1 MKNHS
6 NEKIKI
12 NRDSSK
18 IIKIIE
24 KDESHKSTYKGVELG
39 A

>member
-1 MKNHS
+1 MR
-6 NEKIKI
+6 KIKI

-24 KDESHKSTYKGVELG
+24 KSESRKST
-39 A
+39 

>member
-1 MKNHS
+1 MK
-6 NEKIKI
+6 KIKI

-18 IIKIIE
+18 IIE
-24 KDESHKSTYKGVELG
+24 KNESTYKGVELG

>member
-1 MKNHS
+1 MR
-6 NEKIKI
+6 KIKI

-24 KDESHKSTYKGVELG
+24 KNKVVKALKKGLN
-39 A
+39 